1 MSNAVDLLPAN
12 LQSTLY
18 QVVERTNTAGG
29 GILAI
34 LLSTAEGVPLG
45 RIYGNHTAP
54 LNEDVLSSI
63 ESTWAPASKQF
74 PLLGLGKEA
83 RIATAIYDHGTF
95 IQSAC
100 FSSYGSR
107 AHHSPQIDFS
117 LCSERDNLSRLSGTR
132 GKYGLGALNRFLI
145 MILMNLAPP
154 CILGC
159 NYSC

>member
-1 MSNAVDLLPAN
+1 MSNVVDLLPAN

-83 RIATAIYDHGTF
+83 RIATAVYDHGKF

-100 FSSYGSR
+100 F
-107 AHHSPQIDFS
+107 
-117 LCSERDNLSRLSGTR
+117 
-132 GKYGLGALNRFLI
+132 RFLRNSRTPLSSDRLLVMFGKGQSFTFI
-145 MILMNLAPP
+145 RHPW
-154 CILGC
+154 
-159 NYSC
+159 

>member
-1 MSNAVDLLPAN
+1 MSNVVDLLPAN

-83 RIATAIYDHGTF
+83 RIATAIYDHGKF

-100 FSSYGSR
+100 FSSYG
-107 AHHSPQIDFS
+107 HSLLVMF
-117 LCSERDNLSRLSGTR
+117 
-132 GKYGLGALNRFLI
+132 GKGQSFTFIRH
-145 MILMNLAPP
+145 PW
-154 CILGC
+154 
-159 NYSC
+159 